1 MTEFNFKIVYRPGTR
16 GGKPD
21 ALSRRPEYR
30 PEEGAAHSEQSIL
43 KPEHFQISIVRGEIE
58 GRFDTGN
65 TELEHRIRIKRLS
78 NDAILPTKGS
88 RMAAGHD
95 LYALNDIPI
104 PSKGQALV
112 ETGIAIG
119 LPKGTYGRLASRSG
133 LASKEGI
140 EVGAGVIDA
149 DYTGEL

>member
-1 MTEFNFKIVYRPGTR
+1 
-16 GGKPD
+16 
-21 ALSRRPEYR
+21 
-30 PEEGAAHSEQSIL
+30 
-43 KPEHFQISIVRGEIE
+43 
-58 GRFDTGN
+58 
-65 TELEHRIRIKRLS
+65 
-78 NDAILPTKGS
+78 AILPTKGS

-112 ETGIAIG
+112 ETSIAIG

-149 DYTGEL
+149 DYTGELRVLLRNHSSRNYQIRKGERIAQSIITQINDSDLKEVKAISHKDRAD